1 MRAHSLCVV
10 QTYLSTQTIH
20 HGKVSAARKHHRV
33 VLLPYTREGRERPL
47 LRIVGKTKRRFA
59 VEVVGVGVR
68 DRRRQTQAGEER
80 RRGCHECDLFLRSN
94 VERLLFKSPSDAMEV
109 RFVCEDL
116 YRVVDFF
123 FRNADCICVV

>member
-1 MRAHSLCVV
+1 
-10 QTYLSTQTIH
+10 
-20 HGKVSAARKHHRV
+20 
-33 VLLPYTREGRERPL
+33 
-47 LRIVGKTKRRFA
+47 
-59 VEVVGVGVR
+59 
-68 DRRRQTQAGEER
+68 
-80 RRGCHECDLFLRSN
+80 LRSN